1 MATASY
7 TYVGEIATA
16 EKRGILL
23 SLGPI
28 NASFGILLTYVLGS
42 YLHWSIVAYICI
54 IFIIGTALAM
64 QCLPETPGYLLRNNR
79 FDEGFEVLLW
89 FRRNN
94 ALAQQELDRFN
105 DNQKVN
111 SRDGKNI
118 YFSPQTIKPFI
129 YLVLLFLLQEFSG
142 IYTLLYYAVDF
153 FQKAEIDI
161 NKYVASM
168 IIGAIR
174 FAMSIIAAFLNRF
187 GRKVLCTFSSLGMAA
202 TMLIVAIYSKYY
214 EINSSETKVAE
225 SIPLIGVIF
234 NVVFCMIGM
243 LPIPWIMNG
252 EMFPLE
258 VRSVMS
264 GVVLFLAQT
273 FIFICVKIYSI
284 MNANIQF
291 SGTLFTFVAA
301 SIVSTLYCK
310 FLLPETRNK
319 SLEEIEA
326 YFRGVKK
333 QKNVDNVDIEGV
345 DNRAFENDEAVNSS
359 KTSGDIVT
367 VVVGDNNRN

>member
-16 EKRGILL
+16 EQRGILL

-28 NASFGILLTYVLGS
+28 NASFGILLTYILGS
-42 YLHWSIVAYICI
+42 YLHWSLVAYIS
-54 IFIIGTALAM
+54 IFFTIFTTIAM

-105 DNQKVN
+105 ENQRAN
-111 SRDGKNI
+111 SNSGRNI
-118 YFSPQTIKPFI
+118 YFSAQTVKPFI
-129 YLVLLFLLQEFSG
+129 YLVLLFMLQEFSG

-153 FQKAEIDI
+153 FKQADVDV

-168 IIGAIR
+168 IVGVIR
-174 FAMSIIAAFLNRF
+174 FAMSIAAAFLINRF
-187 GRKVLCTFSSLGMAA
+187 GRKVLCTYSSLGMAV
-202 TMLIVAIYSKYY
+202 TMLVVAIYSKYY
-214 EINSSETKVAE
+214 ELNPDDTRVFPSL
-225 SIPLIGVIF
+225 PLFGVIF

-258 VRSVMS
+258 VRSIMS
-264 GVVLFLAQT
+264 GIVLLLAQT

-284 MNANIQF
+284 MNNYIQF
-291 SGTLFTFVAA
+291 SGTLFTFVVA
-301 SIVSTLYCK
+301 SIISTFYCK

-326 YFRGVKK
+326 YFRNTKK
-333 QKNVDNVDIEGV
+333 DDKVGNVDVEGV
-345 DNRAFENDEAVNSS
+345 DNSAFENDAVDN
-359 KTSGDIVT
+359 GEIVT
-367 VVVGDNNRN
+367 VIVNDDNNNK